1 VVIKEVAEIP
11 EENVEDLHLMVP
23 VVIGPQKDLMT

>member
-1 VVIKEVAEIP
+1 VVIKEVTEIP

-23 VVIGPQKDLMT
+23 VVIELQKDLMT